1 MATLQDLLDQ
11 RRDLED
17 KIADCLRDGEADC
30 LRRELA
36 TVDAAIAAKTPRPEA
51 CCT

>member
-1 MATLQDLLDQ
+1 MATLQDLLE
-11 RRDLED
+11 RRDELETA
-17 KIADCLRDGEADC
+17 IADCLRDGEAAN

-36 TVDAAIAAKTPRPEA
+36 EINAAIAAKTPRPEA